1 MKNGNL
7 KGIRNIGTYYYD
19 DSVSKQNGEFDVAIE
34 TSNGFDIYEVK
45 YLKKPF
51 DITTLKNELLQIK
64 NIKGIKVNNI
74 GFISIN
80 GFDFHSDEY
89 ELIDGSELFKT
100 NMEK

>member
-19 DSVSKQNGEFDVAIE
+19 DSTSKTNGEFDVAIE

-45 YLKKPF
+45 YLKKNF
-51 DITTLKNELLQIK
+51 DIASLNKEVNQIQD
-64 NIKGIKVNNI
+64 IKGIKINKI

-80 GFDFHSDEY
+80 GFDFNSDKY
-89 ELIDGSELFKT
+89 ELLDGNKLFEFK
-100 NMEK
+100 E